1 MGFWTALKSI
11 FGGKSEKDKVLDE
24 AMQEAQVELDKFE
37 PKKGFKP
44 VEMELSK
51 TKAKR
56 ARTKKGR
63 YVKDDKSTPN
73 VNEAYEDGKTP
84 ADRNKRARGKKGKF
98 KGDDKST
105 KRTNE
110 AYKGGRKPKRRGRPK
125 GSKNKKK

>member
-37 PKKGFKP
+37 PKEGFKP

-73 VNEAYEDGKTP
+73 VNEAWVGGKAPT
-84 ADRNKRARGKKGKF
+84 R
-98 KGDDKST
+98 
-105 KRTNE
+105 
-110 AYKGGRKPKRRGRPK
+110 
-125 GSKNKKK
+125 KKKKAKRKKSKKK